1 MKEEQQR
8 FLNLLGRLPARLTAE
23 QTAWAI
29 NCQPHDV
36 PILVAARLLK
46 PLGNP
51 PPNSVKFFAAAE
63 ILEQA
68 NDRAWLAK
76 VTNALNQHWQRN
88 NAAKKKPALVNL
100 GQRPMVTESALA
112 AGARN

>member
-51 PPNSVKFFAAAE
+51 PPNSVKFFAAGD

-76 VTNALNQHWQRN
+76 VTNALNQHWQRK
-88 NAAKKKPALVNL
+88 NAAKKKPSPVDLGERSIVTDGAL
-100 GQRPMVTESALA
+100 T